1 MSSSTLL
8 ERLQNLSPE
17 RASELLQR
25 VRSSQKTRGTSIP
38 KADSDAE
45 GSALSF
51 AQQRLWMLELMDP
64 GSPVYIIPA
73 AYRISGRLDVAALGA
88 ALDLLTARH
97 ETLRTVITRDADG
110 SPRQRVL
117 KPASVRLARED
128 LRGREGLEALLA
140 ERVRA
145 EVSEPC
151 DLERGPLWRARLI
164 QLEDSVHVL
173 VLSMHHIVF
182 DGWSLGVFTRE
193 LFEAYRSIAQGKE
206 PSLEAL
212 PLCYRDYAAW
222 QRDQVHTAAWKSQL
236 EYWRSQLGGALP
248 SLDLPLKGAR
258 PTQQT
263 FEGAF
268 HTRILPR
275 ELFGRL
281 QQLTRR
287 REATMFQTFLAAL
300 YVLLARY
307 SGQTDLIVGC
317 PIAGRHVDSNLE
329 SLIGVFVNTLAL
341 RVPLDPEKSFVEL
354 LSTVKATSL
363 AAFENQDVPFDSIVE
378 EIRPPRDPS
387 RSPVF
392 QVLYTYQNALAD
404 VALPGVRVSY
414 ETVDGGTAKFD
425 LSLDVF
431 EGPDGPTCV
440 FEYNTDLF
448 ESETVAEMASHFE
461 TLLEHLVAQ
470 PEAAI
475 SELSLLSGEEIES
488 IKLRNDA
495 AELDMGPFVG
505 VARRIEQQAALRPR
519 ATAVACSGKT
529 LDYETLNAR
538 ANRLA
543 RHLRKSGV
551 EPGALVA
558 LCLERSIDMAVAVL
572 AVWKA
577 GAAYVPID
585 PSHPEDRVDYML
597 EDAGARSIV
606 TTVAWADRVGRY
618 DDCVVYMDADLLIG
632 EHDDSNLDLEV
643 PPQALAYMI
652 YTSGTTGRPKG
663 TLISHD
669 SLENAYLGWDH
680 AYRLQDEC
688 RAVLQAASFP
698 FDVCTGDIVR
708 ALCSGAKLVICSSEL
723 LLDGARLYEL
733 MRTEAIDCVEFVPA
747 VFRVLAS
754 YLEESGLTLSWVR
767 VLCVASDAWYVHEY
781 QRFQR
786 LCGATTRLIN
796 SYGVTEATIDSTYF
810 EGDVTGCN
818 QNQVVSIGKAFPNVR
833 VYVLD
838 EKGRPV
844 PTGVAGELWIGG
856 RGVSLGYHE
865 QPELTAKRFVPDP
878 FCARPGARM
887 YRTGD
892 SARFRPDQKLE
903 LLGRLDHQVKLRG
916 FRIELDEVA
925 SVLAAQA
932 GVRES
937 AVILR
942 EDRPGDKRLVGYVVA
957 QESALDTAATRDAMK
972 LSLPEYMI
980 PSEIV
985 LLKQMPLTA
994 NGKIDRKQLPEP
1006 DASRV
1011 FDEAYVTPRTLSE
1024 EMLCEIWK
1032 QAFGRRRI
1040 GIEHDFF
1047 RLGGHSLLAIQIV
1060 GQVRHAFGVELPI
1073 RALFQAPTVS
1083 ALARMIADKKDQQES
1098 HQSAVAA
1105 QPTVTP
1111 DKANECVPFPLTDV
1125 QQAYWVGRDD
1135 AFDMGNVATHSYDEL
1150 DFDNADIE
1158 RIEWAWNQLVR
1169 RHGMLRAIVLP
1180 DGTQRVLENV
1190 PEYHIEVLDLRE
1202 QPASLVDQ
1210 EVQAIRQR
1218 MSHQML
1224 QVECWPVF
1232 ELRITRLTDTK
1243 ARIHLSTDALTFD
1256 AWSYVVLLSELA
1268 QLHQHPERELAALE
1282 LTFRD
1287 YVLADRALEQ
1297 SDQFKK
1303 AWSYWRDR
1311 LPTLPPRPD
1320 LPMAKSPGLLEAP
1333 KFTRHHDRIDAVQ
1346 WKRLKQKAT
1355 KVGLTPSGVLLAA
1368 YAEVLTRWS
1377 KSPRFCLNLTFLNR
1391 MQIHPQVNEVV
1402 GEFTSLT
1409 LLEVDNGTLAPFVE
1423 RARKTQ
1429 ERLWSDLEHN
1439 QVSGV
1444 KILREL
1450 NRIHGEVTAAKMPVV
1465 FTSALNLPIPDR
1477 EQVEFPITPV
1487 YSITQTS
1494 QVWLDCGVWEDDG
1507 VLYCNWDVV
1516 DELFP
1521 AGLLADMFAG
1531 YFRLIRKLADED
1543 AVWQDERPA
1552 ILPEVAAAAEEHTEP
1567 LVFPQSLLLHDQLL
1581 EQCQKTPDAKA
1592 VIAPHQTLT
1601 FGQLAE
1607 LSERLAWR
1615 LRELGAEPN
1624 QLVAVVMEK
1633 GWEQVVAVLAILRAG
1648 AAYLPIDANLPADRI
1663 SYLLSQADVRIA
1675 VVQQP
1680 LSDAISVKAEV
1691 SEVRVGDG
1699 PRRPS
1704 HGTLEPRQNQAD
1716 LAYVIFTSG
1725 STGTPKGVMIDH
1737 RGAVNTMLDVNQRFR
1752 VTPEDRVLALSS
1764 LSFDLSV
1771 YDIFG
1776 VLGAGGA
1783 LVLPEAG
1790 GSRDPNHWLELMHE
1804 HGVTLWNSVP
1814 ALLGIC
1820 VDYANAVNSPFPSCL
1835 RLALLSGDWIP
1846 VALPD
1851 EIRALC
1857 PRCEVVSLGG
1867 ATEASVWSIL
1877 YPIGE
1882 VPASAPSIP
1891 YGRAMRNQTMEVL
1904 DDNFERCPTWVS
1916 GALYIGGIGVALG
1929 YWKDAERTN
1938 RSFVK
1943 HPRTGETLY
1952 RTGDSGRYLPDGN
1965 IEFLGRDDL
1974 QVKVQGYRIE
1984 LGEIEHA
1991 LSQHPE
1997 LVDAAVIASGEKH
2010 GPKRL
2015 IAYLVCKEQAPNKDE
2030 LRAHLRQRLPEYM
2043 IPSAFHYLD
2052 RMPLS
2057 INGKVDRASLP
2068 KSVEPAVATKAEQRS
2083 ACTPVEQSLIDIWSR
2098 VLGVQDVTVH
2108 DNFFELG
2115 GNSMSAISV
2124 VAGVRERINRTLP
2137 LRNFFRNPTI
2147 EQMARLLEECSLAT
2161 PASLATPTSNALS

>member
-8 ERLQNLSPE
+8 ARLQNLSPE
-17 RASELLQR
+17 RAAELLQR
-25 VRSSQKTRGTSIP
+25 VRSSQKTRGTSIARAA
-38 KADSDAE
+38 ADEKGAP
-45 GSALSF
+45 LSF
-51 AQQRLWMLELMDP
+51 AQQRLWMLEQLDP
-64 GSPVYIIPA
+64 GSPAYIIPA
-73 AYRISGRLDVAALGA
+73 AYRLTGRLDVGALEAALNV
-88 ALDLLTARH
+88 LTARH
-97 ETLRTVITRDADG
+97 ETLRTVIARDADG
-110 SPRQRVL
+110 SPFQRVAER
-117 KPASVRLARED
+117 ASVRLARED
-128 LRGREGLEALLA
+128 LRERQGGEALLA

-145 EVSEPC
+145 EVSEAC

-164 QLEDSVHVL
+164 QVEDSVHVL

-182 DGWSLGVFTRE
+182 DGWSLNVFTRE
-193 LFEAYRSIAQGKE
+193 LFEAYRSVTQGVA
-206 PSLEAL
+206 PSLEDL
-212 PLCYRDYAAW
+212 PLRYRDYAAW
-222 QRDQVHTAAWKSQL
+222 QRGQVDSPAWKAQL
-236 EYWRSQLGGALP
+236 EYWRAQLGGSLP
-248 SLDLPLKGAR
+248 PLDLPTKGPR
-258 PTQQT
+258 PVQQT
-263 FEGAF
+263 FAGAF

-281 QQLTRR
+281 QLLTRSQ
-287 REATMFQTFLAAL
+287 EATMFQTFLSAL

-341 RVPLDPEKSFVEL
+341 RVPLDQEKSFVEL
-354 LSTVKATSL
+354 LSAVKATSL

-392 QVLYTYQNALAD
+392 QVLYTYQNAIAD
-404 VALPGVRVSY
+404 VALPAVRVSY

-440 FEYNTDLF
+440 FEYNTSLF
-448 ESETVAEMASHFE
+448 ESEAVAEMASHFE
-461 TLLEHLVAQ
+461 TLLSDVVAR
-470 PEAAI
+470 PDSPI
-475 SELSLLSGEEIES
+475 SELRLLSPREVES
-488 IKLRNDA
+488 TKLRNDA
-495 AELDMGPFVG
+495 AELDMGPFIG
-505 VARRIEQQAALRPR
+505 VARRIEQQAALRPH
-519 ATAVACSGKT
+519 APAVSHAGKT
-529 LDYETLNAR
+529 LDYQALNTR

-543 RHLRKSGV
+543 RHLRKNGV
-551 EPGALVA
+551 ETGSLVA
-558 LCLERSIDMAVAVL
+558 LCLERSIEMAVAVL

-597 EDAGARSIV
+597 EDAGASSLV

-632 EHDDSNLDLEV
+632 EHDDSNLDIEV
-643 PPQALAYMI
+643 RPDALAYMI

-680 AYRLQDEC
+680 AYRLRDEC

-708 ALCSGAKLVICSSEL
+708 ALCSGNKLVICSSEL

-733 MRTEAIDCVEFVPA
+733 MRSEAIDCVEFVPA

-754 YLEESGLTLSWVR
+754 YLEESNSTLSWVR

-810 EGDVTGCN
+810 EGDVSGCN
-818 QNQVVSIGKAFPNVR
+818 QNQVVSIGTAFPNVR

-838 EKGRPV
+838 ESRRPV

-856 RGVSLGYHE
+856 RGVSLGYHQ
-865 QPELTAKRFVPDP
+865 QPELTAERFASDP
-878 FCARPGARM
+878 FSAHPGARM

-892 SARFRPDQKLE
+892 LARFRSDHKLE

-925 SVLAAQA
+925 SVLSAQP

-937 AVILR
+937 VVILR
-942 EDRPGDKRLVGYVVA
+942 EDRPGDKRLIGYVVA
-957 QESALDTAATRDAMK
+957 QDAGLDTAATREAMK
-972 LSLPEYMI
+972 LALPEYMI

-985 LLKQMPLTA
+985 LLTQMPLTA

-1011 FDEAYVTPRTLSE
+1011 FDEAYVAPRTLTE

-1040 GIEHDFF
+1040 GVEHDFF

-1060 GQVRHAFGVELPI
+1060 GQVRQAFGVDLPM

-1083 ALARMIADKKDQQES
+1083 ALARMIADKKDQQG
-1098 HQSAVAA
+1098 A
-1105 QPTVTP
+1105 QPSVVGAHATVTS
-1111 DKANECVPFPLTDV
+1111 DKTNECVPFPLTDV
-1125 QQAYWVGRDD
+1125 QQAYWLGRDS

-1150 DFDNADIE
+1150 DFENADIE
-1158 RIEWAWNQLVR
+1158 RIEWAWNRLIQ
-1169 RHGMLRAIVLP
+1169 RHGMLRAVVLP
-1180 DGTQRVLENV
+1180 DGTQRVLQNV
-1190 PEYHIEVLDLRE
+1190 PEYHVEVLDLRG
-1202 QPASLVDQ
+1202 QPASLVEQ
-1210 EVQAIRQR
+1210 EVQSIRQR

-1224 QVECWPVF
+1224 EVECWPVF
-1232 ELRITRLTDTK
+1232 ELRITRLSDTK

-1268 QLHQHPERELAALE
+1268 QLHQHPERELPALE

-1303 AWSYWRDR
+1303 AWNFWQER
-1311 LPTLPPRPD
+1311 LPTLPARPD

-1333 KFTRHHDRIDAVQ
+1333 KFTRHHDRIDAAQ

-1355 KVGLTPSGVLLAA
+1355 KAGLTPSGVLLAA

-1409 LLEVDNGTLAPFVE
+1409 LLEVDNGTPAPFVE

-1429 ERLWSDLEHN
+1429 DRLWSDLEHN

-1450 NRIHGEVTAAKMPVV
+1450 NRIHGDVTQAKMPVV

-1477 EQVEFPITPV
+1477 ERVEFPITPV

-1521 AGLLADMFAG
+1521 AGLLADMFAA

-1543 AVWQDERPA
+1543 TVWQAEVPA
-1552 ILPEVAAAAEEHTEP
+1552 ILPEAAPAADEQIEP
-1567 LVFPQSLLLHDQLL
+1567 LTFPESLLLHDLVL
-1581 EQCQKTPDAKA
+1581 EQCKNAPEAKA
-1592 VIAPHQTLT
+1592 IIAPHLTLT
-1601 FGQLAE
+1601 FGRLAE

-1633 GWEQVVAVLAILRAG
+1633 GWEQIVAVLAILRAG
-1648 AAYLPIDANLPADRI
+1648 AAYLPIDANLPPERI
-1663 SYLLSQADVRIA
+1663 SYLLSQADVQIA

-1680 LSDAISVKAEV
+1680 LCDAINVKSKVA
-1691 SEVRVGDG
+1691 EVRVGEEPHHPVEG
-1699 PRRPS
+1699 A
-1704 HGTLEPRQNQAD
+1704 LESWQTQAD

-1737 RGAVNTMLDVNQRFR
+1737 RGAVNTILDVNQRFG
-1752 VTPEDRVLALSS
+1752 VTSDDRVLALSS

-1771 YDIFG
+1771 YDVFG

-1783 LVLPEAG
+1783 IVLPEAG

-1846 VALPD
+1846 VTLPD

-1857 PRCEVVSLGG
+1857 PSCEVISLGG
-1867 ATEASVWSIL
+1867 ATEASIWSIL

-1891 YGRAMRNQTMEVL
+1891 YGRAMRNQTVEVL
-1904 DDNFERCPTWVS
+1904 DEHFERCPTWVS
-1916 GALYIGGIGVALG
+1916 GSLYIGGIGVALG
-1929 YWKDAERTN
+1929 YWRDAERTN

-1991 LSQHPE
+1991 LSQHPD
-1997 LVDAAVIASGEKH
+1997 LIDAAVVASGEKH

-2015 IAYLVCKEQAPNKDE
+2015 IAYLVCKRRPPHKDE

-2052 RMPLS
+2052 SMPLS
-2057 INGKVDRASLP
+2057 MNGKVDRASLP
-2068 KSVEPAVATKAEQRS
+2068 KGAEPTARKAEQRS
-2083 ACTPVEQSLIDIWSR
+2083 AHTPLEQSLIDIWSR
-2098 VLGVQDVTVH
+2098 VLGVEDVSVH

-2124 VAGVRERINRTLP
+2124 VAGVRERIHRTLP

-2147 EQMARLLEECSLAT
+2147 EQMARVLEESSLVS
-2161 PASLATPTSNALS
+2161 PAPSAAS